1 MKRILSLILAV
12 AIMALTIPVA
22 SALNYKG
29 FICEKNSQGTY
40 TITGCNLFS
49 DESIVIPE
57 EINGVKVTAIGQ
69 GAFQSK
75 KSLASVTIPDSI
87 TSIGLMAF
95 HGCPNLISV
104 FIGEGVTN
112 IGAKAFSGCSSLESI
127 NVKNTQM
134 LGEYAFMGCKSL
146 ESFITESNLKVI
158 GRSAFEGCELL
169 SFMNLGENLLYID
182 KLAFSDCSA
191 ITEMN
196 FPDTLGY
203 IGERAFKN
211 CSSLA
216 EINIG
221 TGELKIDAYAFEN
234 CSSLTEIAI
243 PNNVTSI
250 GQNAFAITN
259 RDDLGVAH
267 NITVICSQESP
278 ALSYL
283 KAANVSV
290 YVTEL
295 DTTISSFGDIDGNGQ
310 VETADAVS
318 TLDIVSGIEEYHFTD
333 YEMFLYDLNCDN
345 RMDTDDVVIM
355 LRKAA
360 GLS

>member
-1 MKRILSLILAV
+1 MKKTLSVILAV
-12 AIMALTIPVA
+12 ALIVLTIPVA
-22 SALNYKG
+22 SALNHKG

-57 EINGVKVTAIGQ
+57 EINGIKVTAIGQ

-75 KSLASVTIPDSI
+75 KNLSSVTIPDSI
-87 TSIGLMAF
+87 TTIGSMAF
-95 HGCPNLISV
+95 YGCPNLFSV

-112 IGAKAFSGCSSLESI
+112 IGAKAFNSCSSLTSI
-127 NVKNTQM
+127 NIKNTQL

-146 ESFITESNLKVI
+146 ESFITESALKVI
-158 GRSAFEGCELL
+158 GRSAFEGCESLG
-169 SFMNLGENLLYID
+169 FINLGDNLLYID
-182 KLAFSDCSA
+182 KLAFSDCTA
-191 ITEMN
+191 ITEIT

-221 TGELKIDAYAFEN
+221 TGELEINAYAFEN
-234 CSSLTEIAI
+234 CSSLTEIVI
-243 PNNVTSI
+243 PNNVLSI

-259 RDDLGVAH
+259 KEDLGVAH
-267 NITVICSQESP
+267 NITVICSQDTP

-283 KAANVSV
+283 KSANISV
-290 YVTEL
+290 YITEL
-295 DTTISSFGDIDGNGQ
+295 DTTISSFGDIDGNGT
-310 VETADAVS
+310 VETTDATS
-318 TLDIVSGIEEYHFTD
+318 LLDIVAGIEEYDFTE
-333 YEMFLYDLNCDN
+333 YEIFLYDLNCDN
-345 RMDTDDVVIM
+345 FLDTDDIVLM
-355 LRKAA
+355 LKKAA
-360 GLS
+360 GLN